1 MCSFSGQSAAR
12 TTAVLHIVAM
22 APLEHTRSQ
31 PRIGYKVYGD
41 ESPPVLFIMGFGM
54 PGFVWKP
61 QVEGLKSSYSCCH
74 YDHLGVG
81 ESDPGPQFPSMRSM
95 AKDALRVMND
105 LGWER
110 AHIVGVSMGGMIAQ
124 ELALRHED
132 RCRSLTL
139 IATHAGGL
147 FAALPTLEGLRC
159 FLRSV
164 SSRGEDRVK
173 ALERLLYPAAF
184 IDALDPE
191 ERRKGT
197 ASRLKKPPSLGT
209 VRRHLMAVN
218 RHRTESRLGRLS
230 LPTLLVR
237 PGMDILVRPTQIDRL
252 AKRIPNA
259 DVVRFDDAG
268 HGVTF
273 QKAAELNAALRR
285 HFERADA
292 GERAAGDG
300 NSRAA

>member
-1 MCSFSGQSAAR
+1 MCSSTRQSAAR
-12 TTAVLHIVAM
+12 TSTMLHIVAM
-22 APLEHTRSQ
+22 TSVQRTRSR
-31 PRIGYKVYGD
+31 PHIGYQVYGG
-41 ESPPVLFIMGFGM
+41 EGPPALFIMGFGM

-81 ESDPGPQFPSMRSM
+81 ESDPGPQLPTMRSM

-147 FAALPTLEGLRC
+147 FAARPTLEGLRC
-159 FLRSV
+159 FIRSV

-173 ALERLLYPAAF
+173 ALERLLYPPDF
-184 IDALDPE
+184 IETLDPE

-197 ASRLKKPPSLGT
+197 ASRLKKPPSFGT

-218 RHRTESRLGRLS
+218 RHRSESRLGQLS

-259 DVVRFDDAG
+259 DIVRFDDAG

-285 HFERADA
+285 HFGQADA
-292 GERAAGDG
+292 KESTGGSG